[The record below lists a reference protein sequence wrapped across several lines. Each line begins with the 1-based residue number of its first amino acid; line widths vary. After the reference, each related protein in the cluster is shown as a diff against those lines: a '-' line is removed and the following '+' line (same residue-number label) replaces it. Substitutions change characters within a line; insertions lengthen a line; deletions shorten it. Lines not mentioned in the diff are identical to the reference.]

1 MKISKELK
9 IGVVVTAAIG
19 LFIYGFNYLKGS
31 NLFNHKYVLYAVYP
45 EIDGLIEANPLL
57 VNGFK
62 VGQIND
68 ISLIQDKSGKYQV
81 LVAFLLTEDVQIPKN
96 SIARA
101 VSSDLLGSKAVEL
114 IYSNEKTFVESG
126 DTLRAES
133 EEGIKSAVS
142 KQLAPLQKKAESLIS
157 SMDSVMTVV
166 SGILNTKTRDNLD
179 KSFESIKKAIQSLE
193 QTAYKL
199 DDLMASEKAKIS
211 AILTKLNN
219 LATMLD
225 NDKHKIDNIITNFS
239 SMSDSLAKSNLKS
252 AVNNADKTLK
262 ELSEVMAQINSG
274 NGTLGKLIKNDSLY
288 KNLTSAS
295 ADLDKLLLDL
305 KARPG
310 RYIHISVFGSKDR
323 HKDDESRPGATAK
336 P

>member
-1 MKISKELK
+1 MKITKELK

-31 NLFNHKYVLYAVYP
+31 NLFSHKYVLYAVYP

-57 VNGFK
+57 INGFK

-68 ISLIQDKSGKYQV
+68 ISLTQDKTGKYSV
-81 LVAFLLTEDVQIPKN
+81 LVKFLLTEDVQIPKH

-101 VSSDLLGSKAVEL
+101 VSSDLLGSKAVEI
-114 IYSNEKTFVESG
+114 IYSKEAEFVQSG
-126 DTLRAES
+126 DTLMAES
-133 EEGIKSAVS
+133 EEGIKTAVS
-142 KQLAPLQKKAESLIS
+142 KQLAPLQKKAEGLIS

-166 SGILNTKTRDNLD
+166 SGILNNKTRDNLD

-193 QTAYKL
+193 KTAYRL
-199 DDLMASEKAKIS
+199 DDLMASEKVKIS

-219 LATMLD
+219 LATVLD
-225 NDKHKIDNIITNFS
+225 NDKGKIDNIITNFS
-239 SMSDSLAKSNLKS
+239 SMSDSLAKSQLKG
-252 AVNNADKTLK
+252 AVDNAEKTLK
-262 ELSEVMAQINSG
+262 ELSSIMAQINSG
-274 NGTLGKLIKNDSLY
+274 NGTIGKLIKNDSLY
-288 KNLTSAS
+288 TNLNNAS

-323 HKDDESRPGATAK
+323 HKDDEKTPAK

>member
-1 MKISKELK
+1 MKITKELK
-9 IGVVVTAAIG
+9 IGVVVTAAIA

-31 NLFNHKYVLYAVYP
+31 NLFSHKYFLYAVYP
-45 EIDGLIEANPLL
+45 QIDGLIEANPLL

-68 ISLIQDKSGKYQV
+68 ISLIQNKAGKYEV
-81 LVAFLLTEDVQIPKN
+81 LVKFLLTEDVKIPKH
-96 SIARA
+96 SMARA

-114 IYSNEKTFVESG
+114 IYSKNTEFVKSG
-126 DTLRAES
+126 DTLLAES
-133 EEGIKSAVS
+133 EEGIKTAVS
-142 KQLAPLQKKAESLIS
+142 KQLAPLQKKAEGLIS

-166 SGILNTKTRDNLD
+166 SGILNNKTRENLD
-179 KSFESIKKAIQSLE
+179 KSFESIKRAIQSLE

-199 DDLMASEKAKIS
+199 DDLIASEKTKIS
-211 AILTKLNN
+211 SILSKLNS
-219 LATMLD
+219 LAAMLD
-225 NDKHKIDNIITNFS
+225 NDKAKISNIITNFS
-239 SMSDSLAKSNLKS
+239 IMSDSLAKSNLKS

-262 ELSEVMAQINSG
+262 ELSEVMAQINNG
-274 NGTLGKLIKNDSLY
+274 NGTLGKLVKNDSLY

-323 HKDDESRPGATAK
+323 HKDDEKQTVK

>member
-1 MKISKELK
+1 MKITKELK

-62 VGQIND
+62 VGQINE
-68 ISLIQDKSGKYQV
+68 ISLLQDKSGKYQV
-81 LVAFLLTEDVQIPKN
+81 LVTFLLTEDVQIPKH
-96 SIARA
+96 STARA

-114 IYSNEKTFVESG
+114 IYSDEKTFVESG
-126 DTLRAES
+126 DTLRAET

-142 KQLAPLQKKAESLIS
+142 KQLAPLQKKAEGLIS

-166 SGILNTKTRDNLD
+166 SGILNAKTRDNLD

-225 NDKHKIDNIITNFS
+225 NDKGKIDNIITNFS

-323 HKDDESRPGATAK
+323 HKDDEKVPAK

>member
-1 MKISKELK
+1 VKITKELK
-9 IGVVVTAAIG
+9 IGVVVTAAIA

-31 NLFNHKYVLYAVYP
+31 NLFSHKYVLYAVYP

-57 VNGFK
+57 INGFK

-68 ISLIQDKSGKYQV
+68 ISLTQDKDGKYQV
-81 LVAFLLTEDVQIPKN
+81 LVTFLLTEDVKIPKN
-96 SIARA
+96 SVARA
-101 VSSDLLGSKAVEL
+101 VSSDLLGSKAVE
-114 IYSNEKTFVESG
+114 IVYSDEKTFVESG

-133 EEGIKSAVS
+133 EEGIKTAVS
-142 KQLAPLQKKAESLIS
+142 KQLAPLQKKAEGLIS

-166 SGILNTKTRDNLD
+166 SGILNAKTRDNLD

-199 DDLMASEKAKIS
+199 DDLMASEKAKLS

-225 NDKHKIDNIITNFS
+225 NDKGKIDNIITNFS
-239 SMSDSLAKSNLKS
+239 SMSDSLAKSQLRS

-274 NGTLGKLIKNDSLY
+274 NGTIGKLIKNDSLY
-288 KNLTSAS
+288 NHLNNAS
-295 ADLDKLLLDL
+295 ADLDKLLIDL

-323 HKDDESRPGATAK
+323 HKDDEKVPAK

>member
-1 MKISKELK
+1 MKITKELK
-9 IGVVVTAAIG
+9 IGIVVTAAIG

-31 NLFNHKYVLYAVYP
+31 NLFSHKYVLYAVYP

-68 ISLIQDKSGKYQV
+68 ISLVQNKSGKYEV
-81 LVAFLLTEDVQIPKN
+81 LVKFLLTEDVKIPKK

-114 IYSNEKTFVESG
+114 IYSKNPEFVESG
-126 DTLRAES
+126 DTLLAES
-133 EEGIKSAVS
+133 EEGIKTAVS
-142 KQLAPLQKKAESLIS
+142 KQLAPLQKKAEGLIS
-157 SMDSVMTVV
+157 SMDSVMNVV
-166 SGILNTKTRDNLD
+166 SAILNDKTRDNLD

-193 QTAYKL
+193 KTAYRL
-199 DDLMASEKAKIS
+199 DDLMASEKTKIS

-219 LATMLD
+219 LATVLD
-225 NDKHKIDNIITNFS
+225 NDKGKIDNIITNFS
-239 SMSDSLAKSNLKS
+239 SMSDSLAKSQLKS

-274 NGTLGKLIKNDSLY
+274 SGTLGKLVKNDSLY

-323 HKDDESRPGATAK
+323 HKDDEKVPAK

>member
-1 MKISKELK
+1 MKITKELK

-31 NLFNHKYVLYAVYP
+31 NLFSHKYVLYAVYP

-57 VNGFK
+57 INGFK

-68 ISLIQDKSGKYQV
+68 ISLTQDKTGKYSV
-81 LVAFLLTEDVQIPKN
+81 LVKFLLTEDVQIPKH

-101 VSSDLLGSKAVEL
+101 VSSDLLGSKAVEI
-114 IYSNEKTFVESG
+114 IYSKETGFVQSG
-126 DTLRAES
+126 DTLMAES
-133 EEGIKSAVS
+133 EEGIKTAVS
-142 KQLAPLQKKAESLIS
+142 KQLAPLQKKAEGLIS

-166 SGILNTKTRDNLD
+166 SGILNNKTRDNLD

-193 QTAYKL
+193 KTAYRL
-199 DDLMASEKAKIS
+199 DDLMASEKVKIS

-219 LATMLD
+219 LATVLD
-225 NDKHKIDNIITNFS
+225 NDKGKIDNIITNFS
-239 SMSDSLAKSNLKS
+239 SMSDSLAKSQLKG
-252 AVNNADKTLK
+252 AVDNAEKTLK
-262 ELSEVMAQINSG
+262 ELSSIMAQINSG
-274 NGTLGKLIKNDSLY
+274 NGTIGKLIKNDSLY
-288 KNLTSAS
+288 TNLNNAS

-323 HKDDESRPGATAK
+323 HKDDEKTPAK

>member
-31 NLFNHKYVLYAVYP
+31 NLFSHKYVLYAVYP

-57 VNGFK
+57 INGFK

-68 ISLIQDKSGKYQV
+68 ISLIQGKGGKYEV
-81 LVAFLLTEDVQIPKN
+81 LVTFLLTEDVQIPKN

-101 VSSDLLGSKAVEL
+101 VSSDLLGSKAVE
-114 IYSNEKTFVESG
+114 IVYSKETDFVQSG
-126 DTLRAES
+126 DTLVAES
-133 EEGIKSAVS
+133 EEGIKTAVS

-166 SGILNTKTRDNLD
+166 SGILNAKTRDNLD

-211 AILTKLNN
+211 AILSKLNN
-219 LATMLD
+219 LATVLD
-225 NDKHKIDNIITNFS
+225 KDKDKIDNIITNFS
-239 SMSDSLAKSNLKS
+239 SMSDSLAKSQLKS

-262 ELSEVMAQINSG
+262 ELSEIMAQINNG

-288 KNLTSAS
+288 KNLTNAS
-295 ADLDKLLLDL
+295 ADLDKLLIDL

-323 HKDDESRPGATAK
+323 HKDDEPRPGATVK